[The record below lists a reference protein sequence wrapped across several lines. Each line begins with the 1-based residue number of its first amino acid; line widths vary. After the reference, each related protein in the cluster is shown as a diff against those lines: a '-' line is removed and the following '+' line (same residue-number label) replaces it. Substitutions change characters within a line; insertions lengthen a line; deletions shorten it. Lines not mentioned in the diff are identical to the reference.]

1 MRKLS
6 LKTRQLTSSMISA
19 PRKSKINDDVPNMM
33 LDPRYLR
40 QSAALIQD
48 ALQNGLDVLQLASGE
63 IITTGTKT
71 IIHQYVWEDSKG
83 KLIKGKSTEGRKS
96 KDGADESE
104 ELDENEDA

>member
-33 LDPRYLR
+33 LD
-40 QSAALIQD
+40 

-71 IIHQYVWEDSKG
+71 IIHQYVWDDSKG